1 MSKGDVNPLGVST
14 KEFDG
19 GSLRHRRSSV
29 SPPTRLDRWLQE
41 RLAERLDSS
50 RVRIALWDLPDGA
63 VPETVPATLRF
74 GDRAALFQL
83 LMNPAA
89 NFGDLYSTGRIT
101 VHGDL
106 LAVLDEG
113 FRHHGHRSGPAR
125 APSRFGLQTP
135 DLSDSRE
142 NIHHHYDIGNE
153 FYRLWLDREALQY
166 TCAYYADEAMS
177 LEQAQQAKMHHV
189 CRKLRLEPGERVIE
203 AGGGWGGFAMFM
215 AKNYGA
221 RVRSFNIS
229 REQIAW
235 SRDRAKA
242 ENLDGLVEFVEDDY
256 RNISGHCDAFVSIG
270 MLEHVG
276 VGNYREL
283 GALIGR
289 VLTHEGRGLVHTIGR
304 DSARPLNP
312 WIARRIFPGAYPPTL
327 REMTEIFEPNGLS
340 VLDVENIRLHY
351 ARTLEHWLERYEQNL
366 EAVRS
371 MFDESFVRAWRLYL
385 AGSIKAFE
393 HGSLQLFQVVFA
405 RSGVNQI
412 PRTREHMYPAG
423 D

>member
-14 KEFDG
+14 KEFH
-19 GSLRHRRSSV
+19 GSSSQSGRSSV
-29 SPPTRLDRWLQE
+29 SPPTRLDRWLQA
-41 RLAERLDSS
+41 RLAERLDAS
-50 RVRIALWDLPDGA
+50 RVRVELWDASPGPA
-63 VPETVPATLRF
+63 PENGPVTVRF
-74 GDRAALFQL
+74 GDRGALIQL
-83 LMNPAA
+83 MTNPAA
-89 NFGDLYSTGRIT
+89 NFGDLYSTGRLT

-106 LAVLDEG
+106 LVVLDEAY
-113 FRHHGHRSGPAR
+113 RHRHGGTQLSRVRSR
-125 APSRFGLQTP
+125 LKLQTP
-135 DLSDSRE
+135 DLADSRN

-166 TCAYYADEAMS
+166 TCAYYADEAMT

-189 CRKLRLEPGERVIE
+189 CRKLKLKPGEQVIE

-215 AKNYGA
+215 ARNYGA
-221 RVRSFNIS
+221 HVRSFNIS

-235 SRDRAKA
+235 SRERAKA
-242 ENLDGLVEFVEDDY
+242 EDLDGRVEFIEDDY
-256 RNISGHCDAFVSIG
+256 RNISGRCDVFVSIG

-289 VLTHEGRGLVHTIGR
+289 VLTHEGRGLVHSIGR
-304 DSARPLNP
+304 DSVQPLNP

-327 REMTEIFEPNGLS
+327 REMMEIFEPNEFS

-385 AGSIKAFE
+385 AGSMKAFE

-405 RSGVNQI
+405 RSGMNQI

-423 D
+423 G